1 MEAVMLPKE
10 DYIKL
15 SEAVFLLL
23 AYYGHHNVSTI
34 ERLHVSPIKLH
45 LVCAI
50 VPDRVL
56 ERAPSIVKQAINYVR
71 SLPPNDCRN
80 FFVIT
85 FSAKLFALDEFVC
98 YLINFNDHF

>member
-1 MEAVMLPKE
+1 MLPKE

-15 SEAVFLLL
+15 SEAVYLLL
-23 AYYGHHNVSTI
+23 AYFGHHTVSTI
-34 ERLHVSPIKLH
+34 KRLHVSPIKLH

-56 ERAPSIVKQAINYVR
+56 ERAPCIVKQAINYVR

-80 FFVIT
+80 FFLIT
-85 FSAKLFALDEFVC
+85 FSAKLFALDEFIC